1 MQALVLRGT
10 SLTVEEWPRPTAG
23 PGEVLVRVLAAGI
36 CGSDVHAASHL
47 EAMMEETGPT
57 SWYAKA
63 DLTRGVVMGHE
74 FVAEVV
80 EVGPDV
86 SEWSPGDRV
95 VRAPARETT
104 RPVPPRLASA
114 YSSELN
120 GAFAGH
126 MVLWEPALLSVPGNI
141 SVEVAATTEP
151 CAVARH
157 ASHEAAVGV
166 HERVLIMGAGPIGLM
181 TLLWLKHD
189 GVELVAVSDPVAPR
203 RELASRL
210 GADLVLDP
218 SAAGFASALEAG
230 LPQSGSAAAGAGPD
244 VVFDCAGIPGIIRQ
258 AMEAV
263 KRRGRVIVVGVCMDE
278 DRFMPVIGIN
288 KELTIKFVVA
298 YTRAEFEETLA
309 AFSSGAIDT
318 SSLVTRTVD
327 LGELP
332 AQFDRMTSGDQLD
345 CKVIVRDP
353 VDAMDV

>member
-10 SLTVEEWPRPTAG
+10 SLTVEEWPRPTPG

-57 SWYAKA
+57 SWYAKV
-63 DLTRGVVMGHE
+63 DLTRGMVMGHE

-104 RPVPPRLASA
+104 RPLPPRMASA

-120 GAFAGH
+120 GAFADH
-126 MVLWEPALLSVPGNI
+126 MVLWEPVLLAVPENI

-157 ASHEAAVGV
+157 ATHETQLDV

-181 TLLWLKHD
+181 AMLWLKHD
-189 GVELVAVSDPVAPR
+189 GVECVAISDPVARR
-203 RELASRL
+203 RELASAL

-218 SAAGFASALEAG
+218 SAASFASALEAG
-230 LPQSGSAAAGAGPD
+230 FGTGPD
-244 VVFDCAGIPGIIRQ
+244 VVFDCVGIPGIIQQ

-263 KRRGRVIVVGVCMDE
+263 KPRGRVTVVGVCMEE

-288 KELTIKFVVA
+288 KQLTIKFVMA

-318 SSLVTRTVD
+318 APVVTRTVD

-332 AQFDRMTSGDQLD
+332 AQFERMTRGDQLD
-345 CKVIVRDP
+345 CKVIVRDT
-353 VDAMDV
+353 AGASDV

>member
-10 SLTVEEWPRPTAG
+10 SLTVEEWPRPTPG
-23 PGEVLVRVLAAGI
+23 PGEVLVKVLAAGI

-57 SWYAKA
+57 SWYAKV
-63 DLTRGVVMGHE
+63 DLTRGMVMGHE

-120 GAFAGH
+120 GAFADQ
-126 MVLWEPALLSVPGNI
+126 MVLWEPVLLAVPENI
-141 SVEVAATTEP
+141 SVEAAATTEP

-157 ASHEAAVGV
+157 ATHESEVDM

-181 TLLWLKHD
+181 AMLWLKHD
-189 GVELVAVSDPVAPR
+189 GVEFVAISDPVARR
-203 RELASRL
+203 RELASAL

-218 SAAGFASALEAG
+218 SAATFASALEAG
-230 LPQSGSAAAGAGPD
+230 FGAGGEAGPD
-244 VVFDCAGIPGIIRQ
+244 VVFDCVGIPGIIQ
-258 AMEAV
+258 QGMEAV
-263 KRRGRVIVVGVCMDE
+263 RPRGRVTVVGVCMEE

-288 KELTIKFVVA
+288 KQLTIKFVMA

-318 SSLVTRTVD
+318 TPLVTRTVD

-332 AQFDRMTSGDQLD
+332 AQFERMTSGDQLD
-345 CKVIVRDP
+345 CKVIVRDSA
-353 VDAMDV
+353 DASDV

>member
-10 SLTVEEWPRPTAG
+10 SLTVEEWPRPTPG

-47 EAMMEETGPT
+47 EAMMEETGPI
-57 SWYAKA
+57 SWYAKV
-63 DLTRGVVMGHE
+63 DLTRGMVMGHE

-95 VRAPARETT
+95 VRPPARETT
-104 RPVPPRLASA
+104 RPLPPRMASA

-120 GAFAGH
+120 GAFADH
-126 MVLWEPALLSVPGNI
+126 MVLWEPVLLAVPENI

-157 ASHEAAVGV
+157 ATHETQVDM

-181 TLLWLKHD
+181 AMLWLKHD
-189 GVELVAVSDPVAPR
+189 GVELVAISDPVPER
-203 RELASRL
+203 RELASAL

-218 SAAGFASALEAG
+218 SAANFASALEAG
-230 LPQSGSAAAGAGPD
+230 FGAGRSAAEAAPD
-244 VVFDCAGIPGIIRQ
+244 IVFDCVGIPGIIQQ

-263 KRRGRVIVVGVCMDE
+263 KPRGRVTVVGVCMEE

-288 KELTIKFVVA
+288 KQLTIKFVMA

-318 SSLVTRTVD
+318 APLVTRTVD

-332 AQFDRMTSGDQLD
+332 AQFERMTRGDQLD
-345 CKVIVRDP
+345 CKVIVRDT
-353 VDAMDV
+353 AGASDV